1 LRRPRVGGVPA
12 GHLRQAQNTL
22 ADGEAATRAL
32 LELAEPPSAIIAAT
46 DLVAVGVLHAAYSLG
61 RQVPSELS
69 VVGFDDILIAAHTVR
84 ALMTLRM
91 PIAEMVNE
99 GVELAIQLARE
110 PSASREPRI
119 KVFEPSLVVRQS
131 TAPPA
136 ATRHERGAG
145 G

>member
-69 VVGFDDILIAAHTVR
+69 VVGFDDILIAATVR
-84 ALMTLRM
+84 ALRTLRM

>member
-1 LRRPRVGGVPA
+1 
-12 GHLRQAQNTL
+12 
-22 ADGEAATRAL
+22 
-32 LELAEPPSAIIAAT
+32 
-46 DLVAVGVLHAAYSLG
+46 
-61 RQVPSELS
+61 
-69 VVGFDDILIAAHTVR
+69 VVGFDDILIAATVR
-84 ALMTLRM
+84 ALRTLRM